1 MVELWTQ
8 SPSYP
13 KHEVSN
19 TGKVRVRESSRRS
32 NIGIELKQKTDKDGY
47 KSVAINRTTVR
58 VHRMVAEAFI
68 PNPNNNEVAH
78 HKDNSKDNND
88 ASNLEWTSISFNTA
102 HAYSIGAIKSPN
114 RNPVAVYIG
123 GKFFGSYDSG
133 SELARNSGVSRGE
146 VERCLREDR
155 LLLGLME
162 LKEIPKTEKT
172 FPRKI
177 FNKEFPKRG
186 FKPFKVI
193 YNEGFEEVFDSIK
206 QAALLWGI
214 SEGQVGRILKGRHR
228 DSRGIESVEYI
239 SKAKYLS
246 PFINW

>member
-19 TGKVRVRESSRRS
+19 TGKVRVRESQRRN

-68 PNPNNNEVAH
+68 PNPLNHEVVH

-88 ASNLEWTSISFNTA
+88 ASNLEWASISFNTT
-102 HAYSIGAIKSPN
+102 HAFSIGALKSPN
-114 RNPVAVYIG
+114 RNPIAVYIE

-133 SELARNSGVSRGE
+133 SELARSSGVSRGE
-146 VERCLREDR
+146 VEDCLKEGR
-155 LLLGLME
+155 LLLGIME

-172 FPRKI
+172 YSKKV

-193 YNEGFEEVFDSIK
+193 YTNGLEEVFDSVY
-206 QAALLWGI
+206 QATLQWGV
-214 SEGQVGRILKGRHR
+214 SKGQVGKIIKGRYR

-239 SKAKYLS
+239 SKENYLS

>member
-32 NIGIELKQKTDKDGY
+32 NIGIELKQRTDKDGY

-78 HKDNSKDNND
+78 HKDNSKDNNY

-114 RNPVAVYIG
+114 RNPIAVYIE

-146 VERCLREDR
+146 VEKCLKENR
-155 LLLGLME
+155 LLLGLLE
-162 LKEIPKTEKT
+162 LKEIPKTAKT
-172 FPRKI
+172 IPRKV
-177 FNKEFPKRG
+177 FSKEIPKRG
-186 FKPFKVI
+186 FKPFKVSYI
-193 YNEGFEEVFDSIK
+193 KGSEEVFASVN
-206 QAALLWGI
+206 QATLQWGV
-214 SEGQVGRILKGRHR
+214 SKGQVGRIIKGRHW

-239 SKAKYLS
+239 SKEKYLS

>member
-32 NIGIELKQKTDKDGY
+32 NIGIELKQRTDKDGY

-114 RNPVAVYIG
+114 RNPIAVYIE

-146 VERCLREDR
+146 VEKCLKENR
-155 LLLGLME
+155 LLLGLLE
-162 LKEIPKTEKT
+162 LKEIPKTAET
-172 FPRKI
+172 IPRKV
-177 FNKEFPKRG
+177 FSKEIPKRG
-186 FKPFKVI
+186 FKPFKVSYI
-193 YNEGFEEVFDSIK
+193 KGFEEVFASVN
-206 QAALLWGI
+206 QATLQWGV
-214 SEGQVGRILKGRHR
+214 SKGQVGRIIKGRYW

-239 SKAKYLS
+239 SKEKYLS

>member
-1 MVELWTQ
+1 MIELWTQ

-19 TGKVRVRESSRRS
+19 TGKVRVRESRRRN

-68 PNPNNNEVAH
+68 PNPNSNEVVH

-102 HAYSIGAIKSPN
+102 HAHSIGALKSPN
-114 RNPVAVYIG
+114 RNPIAVYIE

-146 VERCLREDR
+146 VEKCLKEGR
-155 LLLGLME
+155 LLLGLLE
-162 LKEIPKTEKT
+162 LKEIPRTEKT
-172 FPRKI
+172 CSRKVFI
-177 FNKEFPKRG
+177 KEFPKRG

-193 YNEGFEEVFDSIK
+193 YKDGFEEVFDSVK
-206 QAALLWGI
+206 QATLKWGV
-214 SEGQVGRILKGRHR
+214 SDGQVGRILTGRHR

-239 SKAKYLS
+239 SKANYLS

>member
-13 KHEVSN
+13 NHEVSN
-19 TGKVRVRESSRRS
+19 TGKVRVRESQRRN
-32 NIGIELKQKTDKDGY
+32 NIGIELKQREDKDGY

-68 PNPNNNEVAH
+68 PNPNNNEVVH
-78 HKDNSKDNND
+78 HKDNSKGNND
-88 ASNLEWTSISFNTA
+88 ASNLECTSISFNTA
-102 HAYSIGAIKSPN
+102 HSYSIGVIKSPN
-114 RNPVAVYIG
+114 RNPIAVYIE

-146 VERCLREDR
+146 VEDCLKEGR
-155 LLLGLME
+155 LLLGIMQ

-172 FPRKI
+172 SSRKV

-186 FKPFKVI
+186 FKPFKVM
-193 YNEGFEEVFDSIK
+193 YNDGSEEVFDSVK
-206 QAALLWGI
+206 QASLQWGV
-214 SEGQVGRILKGRHR
+214 SKGQVGRIIKGRYR
-228 DSRGIESVEYI
+228 DSRGIESVENI
-239 SKAKYLS
+239 SKACYLS

>member
-1 MVELWTQ
+1 MIELWTQ

-19 TGKVRVRESSRRS
+19 TGKVRVRESRRRN

-68 PNPNNNEVAH
+68 PNPNSNEVVH

-102 HAYSIGAIKSPN
+102 HAHSIGALKSPN
-114 RNPVAVYIG
+114 RNPIAVYIE

-146 VERCLREDR
+146 VEKSLKEGR
-155 LLLGLME
+155 LLLGLLE
-162 LKEIPKTEKT
+162 LKEIPRTEKT
-172 FPRKI
+172 CSRKVFI
-177 FNKEFPKRG
+177 KEFPKRG

-193 YNEGFEEVFDSIK
+193 YKDGFEEVFDSVK
-206 QAALLWGI
+206 QATLKWGV
-214 SEGQVGRILKGRHR
+214 SDGQVGRILTGRHR

-239 SKAKYLS
+239 SKANYLS